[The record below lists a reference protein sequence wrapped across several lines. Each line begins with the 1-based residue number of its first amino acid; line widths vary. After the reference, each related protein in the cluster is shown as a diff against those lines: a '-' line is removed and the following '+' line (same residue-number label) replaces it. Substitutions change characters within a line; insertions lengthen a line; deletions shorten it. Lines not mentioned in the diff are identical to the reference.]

1 VIQVKVKELDVIILK
16 DGREAT
22 VLEVFDKGE
31 AYMVEITDAQE
42 ETLDTPIIT
51 DDDIEKII
59 YKV

>member
-1 VIQVKVKELDVIILK
+1 MKVKELDVIILK

>member
-1 VIQVKVKELDVIILK
+1 MIQVKVKELDVIILK

>member
-1 VIQVKVKELDVIILK
+1 VKVKELDVIILK

>member
-1 VIQVKVKELDVIILK
+1 MKVKELDVIILK

-42 ETLDTPIIT
+42 EMLDTPIIT
-51 DDDIEKII
+51 NDDIEKII
-59 YKV
+59 YKA